1 MFGVFKRWTSQ
12 KEIKKHSLDVK
23 KVPEHIAIIMD
34 GNGRWAKKRGLP
46 RTAGHQKGVQVL
58 KEICY
63 ACGDLGIKY
72 LSVFAFSTENWERP
86 VTEVNFLMNLFK
98 KVFTEEI
105 GELENE
111 NVRVQILGSRN
122 NLDKGL
128 LQVIDRL
135 EKRTQNNDGLFLNV
149 CLNYGGRAEIIEAV
163 NKILSEDQIPEKIDE
178 ESLKE
183 FLYTKDL
190 PDVELMIRTSGEMRI
205 SNFFLYQSAYAEL
218 VFTPVLWP
226 NFTKED
232 LKNALI
238 EFQNRDRRFGRVEK
252 R

>member
-1 MFGVFKRWTSQ
+1 
-12 KEIKKHSLDVK
+12 
-23 KVPEHIAIIMD
+23 
-34 GNGRWAKKRGLP
+34 
-46 RTAGHQKGVQVL
+46 
-58 KEICY
+58 
-63 ACGDLGIKY
+63 
-72 LSVFAFSTENWERP
+72 FAFSTENWERP